1 MKCVTIKYN
10 GNPSARVRLY
20 GILTGTGLDNYIDFK
35 VTRGTSPSA
44 TNGSCADFKADTTN
58 YLGDGSG
65 VIFKDLLSEF
75 PLTFE
80 SADDEPA
87 QADRERW
94 TNNERHTYKF
104 EVKLRSDNA
113 AQGLTVGMQLHWEAR
128 GY

>member
-1 MKCVTIKYN
+1 MTIKYN

-20 GILTGTGLDNYIDFK
+20 GVLSGTGLDNYIDFK
-35 VTRGTSPSA
+35 VTRGSSPSA

-65 VIFKDLLSEF
+65 VIFKDLLSAF
-75 PLTFE
+75 PMTFE

-113 AQGLTVGMQLHWEAR
+113 AQGKTVGFQLHWEAR
-128 GY
+128 DY